1 MRRSSSLLRLGA
13 LLLCLALLTGCAGPD
28 GISGANRPQAG
39 DTTATEAPRE
49 TSPKQT
55 EAVDGDASA
64 AGTNFGLAYYP
75 DGGFNPYTCTKLAN
89 RAVMSLLYQRL
100 FVVGS
105 DYTIKTDLVKSYEF
119 SGDLRSLTM
128 ELNHV
133 TFTDG
138 TAVTSQDVVASLQ
151 AAAADGS
158 IYGSRFFHV
167 TDLEATD
174 TYTVTV
180 YTDTPYEMLPML
192 LDVPIVR
199 AADVTAAQPMGSGPY
214 ALRGSGEAMHLERKM
229 GYSGPIAL
237 SQKSITLYTVDSTTE
252 IRDDF
257 EFRSINLSYTDPGS
271 ASYVDYRSDCELYEV
286 PAGIMLYLGCN
297 CESGLFTDETVRA
310 ALTYAVNREDLL
322 ADPYNGFAQ
331 AATLPADPS
340 SPFYDQALAA
350 GYAYAP
356 EKFKS
361 VIKAK
366 ALTGTE
372 ISLLVIGDSTYRVQ
386 AADKIA
392 RDLTAAGLKVT
403 INTLTGSSY
412 ENALIAW
419 DYDLHLGETR
429 LSANYDLSQFF
440 RPWGDLCYGGMSDS
454 VLYDAC
460 LDALE
465 NSGNYYN
472 FHQAIAK
479 DGRLVPLLFRGYAVY
494 VNRGSLPDLNPGIDC
509 IFHYDTAVSVTP
521 EIVTTLPPEATA
533 PETTPMPTED
543 IIRPTEVPK
552 TEVE

>member
-1 MRRSSSLLRLGA
+1 MKKTSPLLRLGA
-13 LLLCLALLTGCAGPD
+13 ALLCLFLLTGCAGPD
-28 GISGANRPQAG
+28 GISGAHRPQPE
-39 DTTATEAPRE
+39 DTEATASPRE
-49 TSPKQT
+49 TTPLQT
-55 EAVDGDASA
+55 ESSSN
-64 AGTNFGLAYYP
+64 GTPSSETSFGLAYYP
-75 DGGFNPYTCTKLAN
+75 DGGFNPFTCTKLAN
-89 RAVMSLLYQRL
+89 RAIMSLLYQRL

-105 DYTIKTDLVKSYEF
+105 DYSIQTDLVRSYEF
-119 SGDLRSLTM
+119 SSDLRSLTM
-128 ELNHV
+128 ILDHV

-138 TAVTSQDVVASLQ
+138 TALTSQDVVASLQ
-151 AAAADGS
+151 AAAGEGS
-158 IYGSRFFHV
+158 VYGSRFFHV
-167 TDLEATD
+167 TDFEATD

-199 AADVTAAQPMGSGPY
+199 AADVATAQPMGSGPY
-214 ALRGSGEAMHLERKM
+214 ALRGTGEAMHLERKL

-237 SQKSITLYTVDSTTE
+237 SQKSITLYTADSTTE

-286 PAGIMLYLGCN
+286 PAGILLYLGCN
-297 CESGLFTDETVRA
+297 CEAGLFADETVRA
-310 ALTYAVNREDLL
+310 ALTYAINRDDLL
-322 ADPYNGFAQ
+322 SDPYNGFAQ

-350 GYAYAP
+350 SYAYAP
-356 EKFKS
+356 EKFKTI
-361 VIKAK
+361 IKNN
-366 ALTGTE
+366 ALMDTE
-372 ISLLVIGDSTYRVQ
+372 ITLLVNGDSGYRVQ

-392 RDLTAAGLKVT
+392 KDLTAAGLKVT
-403 INTLTGSSY
+403 VNTLTGSSY

-419 DYDLHLGETR
+419 DYDLYLGETR
-429 LSANYDLSQFF
+429 LSPNYDLSQFF
-440 RPWGDLCYGGMSDS
+440 RPWGDLSYGGMDDS

-479 DGRLVPLLFRGYAVY
+479 DGRLVPVLFRSYAIY
-494 VNRGSLPDLNPGIDC
+494 VNRGSIPDLAPGIDC
-509 IFHYDTAVSVTP
+509 IFHYNSLAEEP
-521 EIVTTLPPEATA
+521 GEATLPPEVTE
-533 PETTPMPTED
+533 PETIPRPTED
-543 IIRPTEVPK
+543 IIRPTETPK